1 MNLIEASRNG
11 HLDIVRYLVMDGVD
25 IHADY
30 DWAVQLAAE
39 HEYLNAHVLTSPS
52 ICRDEARLEE
62 A

>member
-1 MNLIEASRNG
+1 
-11 HLDIVRYLVMDGVD
+11 MDGVD

-52 ICRDEARLEE
+52 TCRDEARLEE